1 MADSPQSAEGA
12 SVFLIEMICFL
23 ILALITVFRK
33 KLSSNDEYRHE
44 VSSSPVTTPTVASNQ
59 FQKEKNGGVK
69 CLERNAKTSSP
80 PSRQE
85 ITFISSMC
93 LDRLSL
99 DDNILLNIIIYLPDR
114 DIGHLTLSSKN
125 FLKNC
130 TSDMIWEQLWKITY
144 GPMWAHERLTEIRK
158 IRGILWN
165 PTVRHDSAEVCAAV
179 SPSLEKSLHFRP
191 PQGWL
196 HFYLEFEFCWMDW
209 LLAGC
214 CTQEYCLIGLYGSL
228 YNITNFLPDH
238 PVRKPPRLSP
248 PPTVFIL
255 EEFDVVLLF
264 FHHKVFS
271 QTLKSA

>member
-1 MADSPQSAEGA
+1 MTYSPQSAEGA
-12 SVFLIEMICFL
+12 SVFLIEMICFV

-33 KLSSNDEYRHE
+33 KLSSNDEYRHDDSA
-44 VSSSPVTTPTVASNQ
+44 SSVTAPTVASNQ
-59 FQKEKNGGVK
+59 LQKEMNGDK
-69 CLERNAKTSSP
+69 CLERNAKTRSP
-80 PSRQE
+80 PSKQE
-85 ITFISSMC
+85 ITLISSLC

-144 GPMWAHERLTEIRK
+144 GTMWAHERFTDIRQ

-165 PTVRHDSAEVCAAV
+165 PTVRHVFAEVPAAV
-179 SPSLEKSLHFRP
+179 STSLEKSLYFRP

-238 PVRKPPRLSP
+238 PVLNYPCLSSL
-248 PPTVFIL
+248 PTVCIL
-255 EEFDVVLLF
+255 QECDVVLLF
-264 FHHKVFS
+264 PHHRVSS
-271 QTLKSA
+271 QILNST